1 MTCRDCKTYNFCPD
15 RSREYPC
22 VCFKKKG
29 EGNDKSNDKSND
41 NRKAEKVQRV
51 KVRA

>member
-1 MTCRDCKTYNFCPD
+1 MTCRNCCKEKYCPD
-15 RSREYPC
+15 RSRDYPC
-22 VCFKKKG
+22 RCFKKKG
-29 EGNDKSNDKSND
+29 EGND